1 MKTRKSYT
9 NKQTPRIINQ
19 DKYNNNPNKIH
30 EKKSDDFVKNY
41 IKSKHNLEKY
51 MKKNLSFSNLQNE
64 NIEEHTNK
72 NISNINKN
80 NNKNRCLSKH
90 SSMKYFKITPII
102 NPLYDRAYFTSK
114 INLQTANSM
123 NKKNIELDKI
133 IKNVKL
139 EEGSNP
145 QQNQTLN
152 KIQNIPIHIMN
163 NINIINNNL
172 VEENNLKNENL
183 VFIKKRIQSCHKT
196 SLSKPKEDKNNEIKL
211 EEYCSVFNQKKDI
224 EINYKNKE
232 NVYDNYKLKKYK
244 QNLFNKTNIRKSKAY
259 INNYNN
265 KNINNNINVNKSNN
279 KFNNLDIGDFEI
291 NNDSKNDE
299 VKNEGEINEEIINY
313 GVSGGIDDLSGKR
326 KDKDKLISA
335 SISGIAKKQYE
346 ISESAGGFGGLFQMP
361 GHGGNFKEDK
371 EEFEFSKGK
380 NNNNMNQNTQSQ
392 KISEEIESNS
402 PFY

>member
-30 EKKSDDFVKNY
+30 EKNSDDFVKNY

-114 INLQTANSM
+114 INLQTANNM

-133 IKNVKL
+133 IKNAKL

-265 KNINNNINVNKSNN
+265 KNINNNFNTNFQNANIKNNINTKI
-279 KFNNLDIGDFEI
+279 NNLIEKNYNTTNNN
-291 NNDSKNDE
+291 NNDS
-299 VKNEGEINEEIINY
+299 
-313 GVSGGIDDLSGKR
+313 
-326 KDKDKLISA
+326 
-335 SISGIAKKQYE
+335 
-346 ISESAGGFGGLFQMP
+346 
-361 GHGGNFKEDK
+361 
-371 EEFEFSKGK
+371 
-380 NNNNMNQNTQSQ
+380 
-392 KISEEIESNS
+392 IE
-402 PFY
+402 

>member
-30 EKKSDDFVKNY
+30 EKNADDFVKNY

-114 INLQTANSM
+114 INLQTANNM

-172 VEENNLKNENL
+172 VEENNLK
-183 VFIKKRIQSCHKT
+183 KKI
-196 SLSKPKEDKNNEIKL
+196 
-211 EEYCSVFNQKKDI
+211 
-224 EINYKNKE
+224 
-232 NVYDNYKLKKYK
+232 
-244 QNLFNKTNIRKSKAY
+244 LF
-259 INNYNN
+259 
-265 KNINNNINVNKSNN
+265 
-279 KFNNLDIGDFEI
+279 L
-291 NNDSKNDE
+291 
-299 VKNEGEINEEIINY
+299 
-313 GVSGGIDDLSGKR
+313 
-326 KDKDKLISA
+326 
-335 SISGIAKKQYE
+335 
-346 ISESAGGFGGLFQMP
+346 
-361 GHGGNFKEDK
+361 
-371 EEFEFSKGK
+371 
-380 NNNNMNQNTQSQ
+380 
-392 KISEEIESNS
+392 
-402 PFY
+402 